1 MNFLKKI
8 IDEKKQEVL
17 SDKKIT
23 PVQNLK
29 KYCKNKNFKFSK
41 QIKQFNNYNKPA
53 IIAEIKQASPSKG
66 IIKKNFDH
74 MKIAEEYVN
83 NDAACLSILTEK
95 NYFLGN
101 KKYVSDIKSKFDIP
115 ILNKD
120 FFVDPYQVYEAN
132 KNGADCILIIL
143 NSSSDQL
150 IKDLLFVAKEME
162 MDVVMEVHNHKE
174 MEIALK
180 YNCSIIGINNRD
192 LETFNVSLENTITL
206 YNNFKTSLD
215 DKIIISESG
224 INTSGDI
231 KKIYNETGINNF
243 LIGES
248 FMKSESITDCF
259 KNLLNK

>member
-17 SDKKIT
+17 SDRKIT
-23 PVQNLK
+23 PIQNLRN
-29 KYCKNKNFKFSK
+29 YCKNKNFKFSRK
-41 QIKQFNNYNKPA
+41 IKEFNNLNKPA

-74 MKIAEEYVN
+74 MKIAEEYIN

-206 YNNFKTSLD
+206 YNNFKNSLD
-215 DKIIISESG
+215 NKIIISESG
-224 INTSGDI
+224 INTSSDI

>member
-17 SDKKIT
+17 SDRKIT
-23 PVQNLK
+23 PFQNLRN
-29 KYCKNKNFKFSK
+29 YCKNKNFKFSK
-41 QIKQFNNYNKPA
+41 QIKKFNNLNKPA

-66 IIKKNFDH
+66 IIKKNFNH

-101 KKYVSDIKSKFDIP
+101 KKYVSDIKNKFDIP

-143 NSSSDQL
+143 NSSSDEL
-150 IKDLLFVAKEME
+150 IKDLLFVAEDME
-162 MDVVMEVHNHKE
+162 MDAVMEVHNHKE
-174 MEIALK
+174 METALK
-180 YNCSIIGINNRD
+180 YDCSIIGINNRD

-215 DKIIISESG
+215 NKIIISESG
-224 INTSGDI
+224 INSSSDI